1 MRDLFSN
8 ITILFKN
15 SNKKSTQI
23 RHICSQIYAL
33 LFLLKV
39 FQFDKSEG
47 VDFKYENSYLKFY
60 HKNIEITR
68 FCIFPLV
75 YFCKILQFDKFGG
88 ADFKYGINYFQ
99 SLRQIYPNKAFLVRN
114 FGIFFFRE
122 SFKLDKFECAVFKYD
137 NTLKI
142 LPK

>member
-1 MRDLFSN
+1 M
-8 ITILFKN
+8 TILFKN

-23 RHICSQIYAL
+23 RHICSQIHAL
-33 LFLLKV
+33 LFLFKV

-60 HKNIEITR
+60 HKNIEITH

-75 YFCKILQFDKFGG
+75 YFCKVLQFDKFGG
-88 ADFKYGINYFQ
+88 ADFKHGINYFQ
-99 SLRQIYPNKAFLVRN
+99 SLPQIYPNKAFLVRN
-114 FGIFFFRE
+114 FGIFFF
-122 SFKLDKFECAVFKYD
+122 SWKFQIRQIWVCCFQIWY
-137 NTLKI
+137 TLKI